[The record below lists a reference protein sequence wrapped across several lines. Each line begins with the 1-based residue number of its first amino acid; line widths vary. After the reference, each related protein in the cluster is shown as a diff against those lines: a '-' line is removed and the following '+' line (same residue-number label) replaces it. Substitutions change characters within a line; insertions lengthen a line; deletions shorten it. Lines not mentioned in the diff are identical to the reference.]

1 MKIGGRITVTHWFN
15 PMRDIVEKHSLDYL
29 HNLADDIRDEASDQ
43 APVETGALANSIAV
57 VSSIRTDYAAAVNK
71 ARSLRPTHG
80 DWGPA
85 LGVQP
90 EPSPARDEV
99 HIVPVVGYAGFVEF
113 GTRKT
118 PANPFLERALDIIM
132 AERAGGELKS
142 FLMLMFR
149 GKPDSIV
156 RIIG

>member
-15 PMRDIVEKHSLDYL
+15 PMRDIVEEHSLDFL

-118 PANPFLERALDIIM
+118 PANPFLERALDIIL
-132 AERAGGELKS
+132 AERADSEMKA
-142 FLMLMFR
+142 FLMQTFR
-149 GKPDSIV
+149 GRPV
-156 RIIG
+156 RHIWVIG